1 MSTLYSYDSQVDG
14 SLNFSSWAAFTASAL
29 EVTKLNAI
37 SILSGLAVVLV
48 NWLVTVAVR
57 KVGS

>member
-1 MSTLYSYDSQVDG
+1 M
-14 SLNFSSWAAFTASAL
+14 
-29 EVTKLNAI
+29 TKLNAI

-57 KVGS
+57 KVGPRWWWPLVRSWGVTW